1 MSKLNAFLI
10 IISIVFFPFW
20 NLCHSNTSIASLN
33 GESYRSS
40 RIFLENN
47 TLRWDVF
54 RIDITRHEL
63 EKLIGQKLT
72 LSPMDEEEYYSAEI
86 DFPGP
91 IAGLQN
97 SNTANRKQSEHL
109 FLEFHGNDSR
119 ATLTLVQVAFSPAE
133 QERSILKKR
142 IGNFETTYEDELSG
156 TYRISANQDL
166 IVVLKSDGLFFGY
179 ESRFD

>member
-1 MSKLNAFLI
+1 
-10 IISIVFFPFW
+10 
-20 NLCHSNTSIASLN
+20 
-33 GESYRSS
+33 
-40 RIFLENN
+40 
-47 TLRWDVF
+47 
-54 RIDITRHEL
+54 
-63 EKLIGQKLT
+63 
-72 LSPMDEEEYYSAEI
+72 MDEEEYYSAEI

-97 SNTANRKQSEHL
+97 SNTASRKQSEHL

-119 ATLTLVQVAFSPAE
+119 ATLKLVQVAFSPAE

-166 IVVLKSDGLFFGY
+166 IVVLKCDGLFFGY